1 MRKRVVV
8 IIAVCALILLSGC
21 GDKNPTTYIY
31 EINGA
36 EQGNP
41 VVTLTWD
48 DIDELKMI
56 TILLNEAS
64 SSEISEPD
72 ARMEYTI
79 ELVNSDQINDFF
91 EIGFV
96 DGMVCCSGTVQGVTF
111 DHVVSITVTESDIR
125 NMIYG

>member
-21 GDKNPTTYIY
+21 GDKNPATYIY

-36 EQGNP
+36 EQGRP

-48 DIDELKMI
+48 NVDELKII
-56 TILLNEAS
+56 TILLNEAY

-91 EIGFV
+91 EIGFA

-111 DHVVSITVTESDIR
+111 DHVVSVTVTESDIR